1 MNPLPHENYLLTLLA
16 EIIALQSN
24 SHVLAESV
32 ILPACQ
38 KMVKVMLGDKAEQ
51 DISKIPFSNSTIQRR
66 IINLSGNIEQSV
78 MAELKN
84 CQFGLQIDESIDI
97 SNHAQLIA
105 FVRFIDEG
113 SSGHRLIWW
122 GDATSICNETNASQN
137 HIA

>member
-1 MNPLPHENYLLTLLA
+1 
-16 EIIALQSN
+16 
-24 SHVLAESV
+24 
-32 ILPACQ
+32 
-38 KMVKVMLGDKAEQ
+38 MLGDKAEQ

-84 CQFGLQIDESIDI
+84 CQFALQIDESSDI

-122 GDATSICNETNASQN
+122 GMRRQFAMNPMLHRTILRKSITFAYV
-137 HIA
+137 